1 MDESQA
7 VTTARQ
13 RTSASSNTSQFTCF
27 KKLAPELQI
36 MIWSFAIS
44 EPQLVFVQVKWFQ
57 SNYDDLPIMTAHIPS
72 VLHVCRL
79 SRALARKTYKPCFSQ
94 IFKHPVYFDQTKDRL
109 VFKSVEAFSIFREE
123 EAKAYCWDMVS
134 VVLAEPL
141 HDISEISPDL
151 EIPFSWFAWRLIW
164 KYY

>member
-1 MDESQA
+1 MLIVA
-7 VTTARQ
+7 V
-13 RTSASSNTSQFTCF
+13 
-27 KKLAPELQI
+27 ELQI
-36 MIWSFAIS
+36 RWRRLIS
-44 EPQLVFVQVKWFQ
+44 SRPWTNLRQSLLLASVPQLHPIPLNSLASKSCPRAFQ
-57 SNYDDLPIMTAHIPS
+57 GNYDDLPIMKAHILS